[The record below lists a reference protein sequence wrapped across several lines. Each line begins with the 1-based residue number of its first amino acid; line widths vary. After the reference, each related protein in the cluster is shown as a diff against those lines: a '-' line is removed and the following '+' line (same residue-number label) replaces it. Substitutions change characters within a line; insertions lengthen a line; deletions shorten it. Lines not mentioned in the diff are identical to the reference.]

1 MLKIWGLVL
10 FYGLLTQS
18 SAYPKRHK
26 PILAHPHAKVPVQ
39 AEASAR
45 ANLLL
50 KTATSLHSQLLNT
63 NTPRN
68 LKKLSFMKAVH
79 AIQGG
84 LLGNLHAGMDG
95 KFFDLEL
102 SSIKVIKAQI
112 FDINITQSEDRHQ
125 LLATFPTTLDM
136 EANIKFLGNIG
147 FVIEVNNKFQIGT
160 EMDENE
166 DGYLVIQNC
175 NTDFVSLQ
183 VKTHSR
189 ILNSILDVFRSVLNA
204 VVPELVEEAL
214 CSAVS
219 TCLPKLGVKLKT
231 ALVDAL
237 ICGYDLNAN

>member
-1 MLKIWGLVL
+1 MLKIWRLVL
-10 FYGLLTQS
+10 FCGLLTQS

-26 PILAHPHAKVPVQ
+26 PILTHPHPKVSVQ

-45 ANLLL
+45 ASLLL
-50 KTATSLHSQLLNT
+50 KTATSLHSQLLST

-79 AIQGG
+79 AFQDG
-84 LLGNLHAGMDG
+84 LLGNLHAGVDA
-95 KFFDLEL
+95 KLFVREF
-102 SSIKVIKAQI
+102 SSIKVIEAQI

-147 FVIEVNNKFQIGT
+147 FIIEVNNKFQIGI

-175 NTDFVSLQ
+175 NTDFVSSQ

-189 ILNSILDVFRSVLNA
+189 VLNSLLDGFTSVLNA

-237 ICGYDLNAN
+237 ICGYDLSVN